1 MRPAIL
7 IALVTLAGT
16 ASAQDAVYPSRNTW
30 LVLNEALATGA
41 GGVLNSSTT
50 VMHTMRVGV
59 VRRITRGVGLDL
71 SAVRMQTIF
80 PSSGR
85 LNDME
90 YANPEA
96 DAIFLSYA
104 QLNNSRAGGIPEQVS
119 LGLGVAR
126 RQTSEAGRTR
136 DTWAARIGYA
146 ADPFKRFNS
155 HVDTNIDFNVYLSG
169 SRGNSVVYVGALG
182 LSLRIG

>member
-1 MRPAIL
+1 
-7 IALVTLAGT
+7 
-16 ASAQDAVYPSRNTW
+16 
-30 LVLNEALATGA
+30 
-41 GGVLNSSTT
+41 
-50 VMHTMRVGV
+50 MRVGV
-59 VRRITRGVGLDL
+59 VRRITRDVGLDL

-80 PSSGR
+80 PSSGGR

-90 YANPEA
+90 YANPEG
-96 DAIFLSYA
+96 DALFLSYA
-104 QLNNSRAGGIPEQVS
+104 QLSNSRAGGIPEQLS

-136 DTWAARIGYA
+136 DTWAARIGYG